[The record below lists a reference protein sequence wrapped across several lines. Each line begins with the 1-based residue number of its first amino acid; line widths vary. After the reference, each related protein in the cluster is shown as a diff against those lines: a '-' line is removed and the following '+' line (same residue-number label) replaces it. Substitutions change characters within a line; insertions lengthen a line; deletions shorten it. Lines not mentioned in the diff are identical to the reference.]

1 MLPLK
6 SGKEVRLAMTAGQ
19 IDVGTGSFT
28 NFMAAIAEGA
38 PIRFIAT
45 LGSSPTYIFVRPD
58 GKTNKFTDLY
68 GKNVAAKAS
77 GINGLVFQMAMQKE
91 NIDISKMQFAEIEK
105 SYQIIALMEKK
116 VVDAVV
122 VAEQDVEMLSKAGAI
137 ILPEWESKRYSQDSQ
152 PRNQLAINK
161 NFLDQNEDIARD
173 FLEAYVDANRLISE
187 NPQEA
192 AKILTSSIKKQ
203 TNGAID
209 HSPEKLSQ
217 QWRDK
222 EIVNTIWQDPAITM
236 ELIKKAK
243 EIGAL
248 EKDLALDE
256 VYDLRF
262 KDMLQAAQNEIYGQT
277 R

>member
-1 MLPLK
+1 M
-6 SGKEVRLAMTAGQ
+6 
-19 IDVGTGSFT
+19 
-28 NFMAAIAEGA
+28 
-38 PIRFIAT
+38 
-45 LGSSPTYIFVRPD
+45 
-58 GKTNKFTDLY
+58 
-68 GKNVAAKAS
+68 AAKAS

-116 VVDAVV
+116 AVDAVV